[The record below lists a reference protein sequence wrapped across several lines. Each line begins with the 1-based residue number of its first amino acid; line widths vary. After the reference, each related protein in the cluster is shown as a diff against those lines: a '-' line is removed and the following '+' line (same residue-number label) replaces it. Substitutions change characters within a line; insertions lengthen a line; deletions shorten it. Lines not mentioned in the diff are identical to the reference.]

1 MKKTIPAFMIVIST
15 LGLILT
21 CFAMASV
28 VYADSRTK
36 DVKIDATIT
45 AGCILGSAGSDTT
58 SFGSINFGNNIS
70 SLFNNIDVTSTQNAG
85 SIMVRCT
92 PKTNVTLGIDGGL
105 NSGGTVGT
113 GRLMKLA
120 TGTNTLKYQLYQ
132 DSNHT
137 TIWGNNSNGG
147 QNLTVMSDGSVQKID
162 IYARLFS
169 STSLPAVGQY
179 SDTVLITVSY

>member
-45 AGCILGSAGSDTT
+45 AG
-58 SFGSINFGNNIS
+58 INFGNNIS

>member
-1 MKKTIPAFMIVIST
+1 MRITRPAFIIATPT

-21 CFAMASV
+21 CLTMIST

-36 DVKIDATIT
+36 DIAVNATIT
-45 AGCILGSAGSDTT
+45 AGCILGSAGSDAT

-105 NSGGTVGT
+105 NSGGTIGT

-132 DSNHT
+132 DSNHS
-137 TIWGNNSNGG
+137 TIWGNGSNGG

>member
-1 MKKTIPAFMIVIST
+1 MIAIST
-15 LGLILT
+15 PGLVLT
-21 CFAMASV
+21 CLAMISA

-36 DVKIDATIT
+36 DVKINATIT
-45 AGCILGSAGSDTT
+45 AGCILGSAGSDAT

-92 PKTNVTLGIDGGL
+92 PKTNVTLGIDSGL
-105 NSGGTVGT
+105 NSGGTIST

-120 TGTNTLKYQLYQ
+120 TGTSTLKYQLYQ
-132 DSNHT
+132 DSNRA
-137 TIWGNNSNGG
+137 TIWGNGSNGG
-147 QNLTVMSDGSVQKID
+147 QTLTVMSDGSVQKID

-169 STSLPAVGQY
+169 SASLPAVGQY